1 MVLSAYCKGKACHL
15 NWIKI
20 EIVAATARTH
30 AVCFIYLFT
39 AIRGKGAFLNDYP
52 IKGIPRFGAN
62 RSEQHIGPCSACIL
76 FSSNCSPYLN
86 M

>member
-39 AIRGKGAFLNDYP
+39 AIRGKVAFLNGLESKVYP
-52 IKGIPRFGAN
+52 DLV
-62 RSEQHIGPCSACIL
+62 SIGLSNIL
-76 FSSNCSPYLN
+76 ALAVLVYCFPPTALLI
-86 M
+86 